1 MILSPTKTKK
11 KLSKSE
17 ARRIKRLEKNV
28 SPTAQNTLR
37 YKALFE
43 NGIMHTVEN
52 RYSQTFQLGELN
64 YTTATEDEQSN
75 IATKYNDAINS
86 LSEKET
92 FQLTLVVSK
101 RTKAEYL
108 KEQAYALQNDCF
120 DVLRE
125 EENDLI
131 VDAYEKGRN
140 NYKISRFITLSTEG
154 VDLENARRRLENIS
168 EPFAQEM
175 LEIDATFEPLDG
187 FGRMQV
193 ISDVLR
199 PNIPLYGDFEDI
211 RLSSLTTKDLVA
223 PQYIDFSKSNVD
235 YEIDGRFCKDIYLR
249 DFPRKLSDT
258 MFKDLC
264 ATEQEMVV
272 TIHAKPYS
280 ISDTNSRLRDQATDV
295 EAEAIRREKKALEN
309 NQSPQY
315 IARTTKENQNDVE
328 KTIEFVSK
336 TGDKQQLSTFIVHF
350 SGETREE
357 LQQNEAK
364 IKGVADKFGA
374 VFAPLY
380 MVQEEA
386 LNSTLPLG
394 ENYVDIEKNY
404 VRDLI
409 TPNIAINSPFTSADV
424 QHKNGKLYGIN
435 SLSKNNI
442 LINRKDDSLD
452 NGNMG
457 IVGPSGTGK
466 SVTSKNEIIS
476 TLLKNPNDEVIIVDP
491 EREYLP
497 IAEYFDGEIVKIAP
511 GSPNT
516 INILDL
522 PEESGLFSDDD
533 PIANKSDFLLSLFTS
548 LFHTV
553 SEEQETIIDEVTTTT
568 YDRFK
573 QKGHTPS
580 LRDWYGVLCENH
592 DPEAQELANKLKL
605 YVTGSL
611 NMFAGETNI
620 NLKKRLTVYDIYNLK
635 NKFKPFGFMTVLDRI
650 WNKVVENKLKG
661 ITTWVYLDEFH
672 LLIDSNQVPVLRQ
685 KAEEIWSRIRK
696 YGGLPTFM
704 TQSTERMLQTPEGR
718 SVFLNSDVLI
728 LLRHKKKDVRQ
739 LLVKEFGLTEKQE
752 NYLKTAPKGGGVIVA
767 GSSAIPF
774 SNTIPA
780 NTQLYKLMNT
790 KA

>member
-1 MILSPTKTKK
+1 MKK
-11 KLSKSE
+11 KLSKAE
-17 ARRIKRLEKNV
+17 QRRIKRLEKNV
-28 SPTAQNTLR
+28 SPTAQHTLH

-43 NGIMHTVEN
+43 NGLMHVTGQ
-52 RYSQTFQLGELN
+52 RYSQTFKLGELN

-92 FQLTLVVSK
+92 FQLTLIVSK

-108 KEQAYALQNDCF
+108 KEQAYDLQGDQF
-120 DVLRE
+120 DVLRN
-125 EENDLI
+125 EENELI
-131 VDAYEKGRN
+131 EDAYEKGRN
-140 NYKISRFITLSTEG
+140 NYKIMRFITLSTEAE
-154 VDLENARRRLENIS
+154 DLESARRRLENIS

-187 FGRMQV
+187 LERMQV
-193 ISDVLR
+193 LSEILR
-199 PNIPLYGDFEDI
+199 PNVPLYGDFDDI
-211 RLSSLTTKDLVA
+211 RLSNLTTKDLVA
-223 PQYIDFSKSNVD
+223 PQFIDFSKSNVD
-235 YEIDGRFCKDIYLR
+235 FEIENRLCKDIYLR
-249 DFPRKLSDT
+249 DFPRKLSDI
-258 MFKDLC
+258 MFKDLT
-264 ATEQEMVV
+264 ATEQEMVI

-280 ISDTNSRLRDQATDV
+280 ISETNTRLRNQATDV

-309 NQSPQY
+309 NSSPQY

-350 SGETREE
+350 SGKTREE
-357 LQQNEAK
+357 LHQNEAK
-364 IKGVADKFGA
+364 INGVADKFGA

-394 ENYVDIEKNY
+394 ENFVDIEKNY

-466 SVTSKNEIIS
+466 SVTAKNEIIS
-476 TLLKNPNDEVIIVDP
+476 TLLKNPKDEVIVVDP

-497 IAEYFDGEIVKIAP
+497 LAEYFGGEVVKIAP
-511 GSPNT
+511 GSPST

-573 QKGHTPS
+573 VQGKTPN
-580 LRDWYGVLCENH
+580 LRDWYDVLQEND
-592 DPEAQELANKLKL
+592 DPEAVELAKKLKL

-611 NMFAGETNI
+611 NMFSGTTNI
-620 NLKKRLTVYDIYNLK
+620 NLKNRFTIYDIYNLK

-685 KAEEIWSRIRK
+685 KAEEIWARIRK
-696 YGGLPTFM
+696 YGGFPTFM

-728 LLRHKKKDVRQ
+728 LLRHKKKDVRK
-739 LLVKEFGLTEKQE
+739 LLVQEFGLTEKQE
-752 NYLKTAPKGGGVIVA
+752 NYLRTAPKGGGVIVA

-774 SNTIPA
+774 SNTIPSY
-780 NTQLYKLMNT
+780 TQLYALMNT